1 MYAATADQFAARI
14 RHELWWLNTM
24 RWMMHP
30 DREQELRWRL
40 LRWVLAPITFLLS
53 LIYAQALPFF
63 IERTVRTILPQLPWV
78 TERKLLARIENLFR
92 LFYELLREL
101 GPRSL
106 AKTKV
111 ACWLEELD
119 EQLDSLEF
127 VREYGADLN
136 ATIAEVRSHHTQHN
150 HG

>member
-1 MYAATADQFAARI
+1 MVVTASCFRWFTH
-14 RHELWWLNTM
+14 RHF
-24 RWMMHP
+24 R
-30 DREQELRWRL
+30 
-40 LRWVLAPITFLLS
+40 FLS
-53 LIYAQALPFF
+53 NGRSGRSCPNI
-63 IERTVRTILPQLPWV
+63 PWV

-111 ACWLEELD
+111 AYWLEELD

-127 VREYGADLN
+127 VREYGADLD
-136 ATIAEVRSHHTQHN
+136 ATIAEVRSHHTQQN